1 MGKILCYIY
10 EGMADF
16 EISLLLHRLKNAGA
30 REIISISETTAPV
43 TAQSGLTYIPDMR
56 IEDVVLSEDGVA
68 QKNALSARTAAS
80 ENSVLLA
87 DVEAL
92 IIPGGPINNEQ
103 NAICPLVRAVAE
115 QGKLL
120 AAICFAPQFL
130 GRAGILDSYQYTTSC
145 SEAKIAQLGCEDPFN
160 RENYVFQRTIVDR
173 NVITAQGYAFVD
185 FAIAVCRY
193 LKIFT
198 SPEQEYD
205 QLGKVKAE

>member
-10 EGMADF
+10 EEKADF

-43 TAQSGLTYIPDMR
+43 TAQSGLTYIPDR
-56 IEDVVLSEDGVA
+56 AIEDIVWAEASASSEDRV
-68 QKNALSARTAAS
+68 S
-80 ENSVLLA
+80 LA

-103 NAICPLVRAVAE
+103 NGICPLARTVAE

-145 SEAKIAQLGCEDPFN
+145 SEAKIAQLGCADPFN
-160 RENYVFQRTIVDR
+160 RENYLFQRTVVDR

-185 FAIAVCRY
+185 FALEVCRY

-205 QLGKVKAE
+205 QLVKIKAE

>member
-10 EGMADF
+10 EEMADF
-16 EISLLLHRLKNAGA
+16 EISLLLHRLRNAGA

-43 TAQSGLTYIPDMR
+43 TAQSGLTYIPDKTIADIMLT
-56 IEDVVLSEDGVA
+56 EQDVI
-68 QKNALSARTAAS
+68 S

-87 DVEAL
+87 DIEAL
-92 IIPGGPINNEQ
+92 IIPGGPIDNEQ
-103 NAICPLVRAVAE
+103 NAICPLARAVAE

-160 RENYVFQRTIVDR
+160 RENYVFQRTVVDR

-185 FAIAVCRY
+185 FAIEVCRY

-198 SPEQEYD
+198 SPKQEYD